1 MEAVAATGPG
11 CEAGKCSGPGGP
23 GTGPD
28 SGDFSES
35 LSPAAV
41 WSGLPE
47 HIIFHVHQLDVHLR
61 NMWNNELPVHVG
73 QQLRGP
79 PALL

>member
-41 WSGLPE
+41 WSDLPE
-47 HIIFHVHQLDVHLR
+47 L
-61 NMWNNELPVHVG
+61 
-73 QQLRGP
+73 GP
-79 PALL
+79 KDFNLEARFF